1 MDHDTYPD
9 SHIFSCENGVNFQ
22 HDDNDPGSVVIVI
35 SSLCDLLLQS
45 KFLPAMSTTGLK
57 MHSSHFKIVHLHSL
71 FTLIT

>member
-1 MDHDTYPD
+1 MDHNTYPD
-9 SHIFSCENGVNFQ
+9 SHIFCCENGVNLL

-45 KFLPAMSTTGLK
+45 KFLPAMPTTGLK

-71 FTLIT
+71 LL